1 MGCASSSEIAP
12 DDASDRPDAGGS
24 SPSSSAARTARWV
37 TASES
42 HTRGALDV
50 ERLGEHVYE
59 GERSAMRASFRAA
72 LERYPDAS
80 DASAVLQFDGLFR
93 SVQNFR
99 HHLFRQLDDRT
110 SKFRQLPLHHS
121 SRPGRGH
128 QGFPWIQPDPFTFP
142 QPLR

>member
-80 DASAVLQFDGLFR
+80 DASAVSASRLARAHPEARGNPLAEQIFACLLYTSPSPRDK
-93 SVQNFR
+93 
-99 HHLFRQLDDRT
+99 RQSRM
-110 SKFRQLPLHHS
+110 PS
-121 SRPGRGH
+121 SA
-128 QGFPWIQPDPFTFP
+128 
-142 QPLR
+142 